1 MLTARQRSS
10 LLTVGAMLGMRVEA
24 CGCAPAEP
32 PRAPAT
38 TASAAP
44 VTSQRAIAE
53 GAAPMIAA
61 ADAGEPPAPT
71 AVDTSLSAPEYAE
84 LVATATDG
92 AALLVIHGWRAL
104 TPAEVARFN
113 PSATTPRGALSDADA
128 AALAEAQAFGMMSM
142 ERGSTTYLA
151 VLDARHACIEETL
164 SFDVLDAAS
173 ATGTVAEALAALN
186 VPAVDN
192 EIHHAYT
199 LARRFGLLDLG
210 TVAFGPDEGFVVVEA
225 NNQLYVRSGGSGAH
239 FAHHPIGTS
248 TRLAASPDG
257 TQIAFANCGS
267 PCGGSYAPAIL
278 DTKTKQVRR
287 FPVGNA
293 HAFYWLKDSA
303 SLLFSYDDQQPGQHE
318 SSKVCVGR
326 VAGASKRATTVRCLA
341 SSVMSEDISAASP
354 SATFIGLQLES
365 RSSPIRVDARGKVL
379 GASPSVGPSPAFV
392 ILEMPSGTESYRV
405 AASPILPSMDDRGRV
420 AWDDNLLPQFHMRVR
435 VASRGAP
442 EAVLPNA
449 RSVGFFPD
457 GSLLVMPFEQPSQ
470 NPQNEPLHT
479 LAEKR
484 CGLFSVWNARGSLEQ
499 NDFHD

>member
-1 MLTARQRSS
+1 MLTTRQRSS
-10 LLTVGAMLGMRVEA
+10 LFTAGATLGIWVGA

-38 TASAAP
+38 TASVAP
-44 VTSQRAIAE
+44 VTSQRTIAE
-53 GAAPMIAA
+53 GPAPITAA
-61 ADAGEPPAPT
+61 ADAGEPPAPS

-84 LVATATDG
+84 LVATAPDG
-92 AALLVIHGWRAL
+92 AALLAIHGWRAL

-113 PSATTPRGALSDADA
+113 PSATTPRRALSAADA
-128 AALAEAQAFGMMSM
+128 EALAEAQAFGMMSM
-142 ERGSTTYLA
+142 DRGSTVYLA

-164 SFDVLDAAS
+164 SFEALEAAG
-173 ATGTVAEALAALN
+173 ATGTVPEALAALK

-210 TVAFGPDEGFVVVEA
+210 TVAFGPDEGFVIVEA

-239 FAHHPIGTS
+239 FTHHPIGTS
-248 TRLAASPDG
+248 TGLAASPDG

-278 DTKTKQVRR
+278 DTQTKQVRR
-287 FPVGNA
+287 FPLGNA

-303 SLLFSYDDQQPGQHE
+303 SLLFSYDDKQPGQHE
-318 SSKVCVGR
+318 PSKVCVGR
-326 VAGASKRATTVRCLA
+326 VAGASKRATTVKCLT
-341 SSVMSEDISAASP
+341 SGVMSTDISAASP
-354 SATFIGLQLES
+354 STTFIGLQLES

-379 GASPSVGPSPAFV
+379 GVPPSIGPSPAFV
-392 ILEMPSGTESYRV
+392 ILEMPSGTESYRI

-420 AWDDNLLPQFHMRVR
+420 AWDDNRLPQFNMRVR

-449 RSVGFFPD
+449 RNVGFLPD
-457 GSLLVMPFEQPSQ
+457 GSLLVMPIEQPSQ
-470 NPQNEPLHT
+470 NPQDEPLHT

-484 CGLFSVWNARGSLEQ
+484 CGLFSEWNARGSS
-499 NDFHD
+499 NHKN

>member
-10 LLTVGAMLGMRVEA
+10 LFTASATLCIWVGACE
-24 CGCAPAEP
+24 CAPP

-38 TASAAP
+38 TAFAAP

-53 GAAPMIAA
+53 GTAPMTAA

-71 AVDTSLSAPEYAE
+71 EVDTSLSAPEYAE
-84 LVATATDG
+84 LVATAPDD
-92 AALLVIHGWRAL
+92 AALLAIHGWRAL

-113 PSATTPRGALSDADA
+113 PSATTPRGALSAADA
-128 AALAEAQAFGMMSM
+128 AALAQAQAFGMMSM
-142 ERGSTTYLA
+142 ERGSTMYFA

-164 SFDVLDAAS
+164 SFDTLDAAS
-173 ATGTVAEALAALN
+173 ATGTVAEALAVLN
-186 VPAVDN
+186 VPAVNN

-210 TVAFGPDEGFVVVEA
+210 IVAFGPDEGFVIVEA
-225 NNQLYVRSGGSGAH
+225 NNQLYVRSGGSSAH
-239 FAHHPIGTS
+239 FTHHPIGTS
-248 TRLAASPDG
+248 RRLAASPDG

-278 DTKTKQVRR
+278 DTKTRQVRR
-287 FPVGNA
+287 FPVGDA
-293 HAFYWLKDSA
+293 HAFYWLKDSG

-326 VAGASKRATTVRCLA
+326 VAGASERATTVRCFA
-341 SSVMSEDISAASP
+341 SGVMSDDISAASP
-354 SATFIGLQLES
+354 STTFIGLRLES
-365 RSSPIRVDARGKVL
+365 RRSPVRVGPHGKVL
-379 GASPSVGPSPAFV
+379 GASRSVGPSPVFV
-392 ILEMPSGTESYRV
+392 ILEMPSGTESYRIAV
-405 AASPILPSMDDRGRV
+405 SQISPSMDDRGRV
-420 AWDDNLLPQFHMRVR
+420 AWDDNLLPQFRMRVR
-435 VASRGAP
+435 VASRGTP

-457 GSLLVMPFEQPSQ
+457 GSLLVMPFDQPSQ
-470 NPQNEPLHT
+470 TPLNEPLHT

-484 CGLFSVWNARGSLEQ
+484 CGLFSVWNARDSREQ